1 MIEVKSSSE
10 NRDETASAIGLAIM
24 QWQDATQAYDEAVGA
39 RLGLNMA
46 ERHCIGLLHGGPQSA
61 GAVATATGLTPAAVT
76 ALIDRLEARGL
87 LTRTRSLEDRRK
99 VVIEATE
106 ATRELSARYYGAI
119 ARDAIKTGNG
129 GVDGT
134 QAGAPPEGCRGTRP
148 ISCGRTYRTSTFSG
162 VMTSIFGGAAMH
174 FTATRPNAFICS
186 ALR

>member
-1 MIEVKSSSE
+1 MIEINSSSG
-10 NRDETASAIGLAIM
+10 NRDDMTASIGLAIM

-46 ERHCIGLLHGGPQSA
+46 ERHCIGLLYGGPQSA

-119 ARDAIKTGNG
+119 A
-129 GVDGT
+129 
-134 QAGAPPEGCRGTRP
+134 QEGEKV
-148 ISCGRTYRTSTFSG
+148 IATFSDAELATISRF
-162 VMTSIFGGAAMH
+162 VNAALDLQR
-174 FTATRPNAFICS
+174 AQLARLKAEGSDAPA
-186 ALR
+186 R